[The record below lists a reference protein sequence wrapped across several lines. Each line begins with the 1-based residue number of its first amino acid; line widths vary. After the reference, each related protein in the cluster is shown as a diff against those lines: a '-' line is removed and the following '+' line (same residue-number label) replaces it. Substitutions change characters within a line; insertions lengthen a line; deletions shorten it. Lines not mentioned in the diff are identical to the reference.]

1 MLVKSYRSGDLSK
14 DGQSLTPI
22 GNSKPEQ
29 IIGNIL
35 PDLGHEPIKLTS
47 GSQKKQI
54 ALYTGRFKI
63 CHFKNI
69 FIVKKNLLSK
79 FGTHYTG
86 SISVGELTGNES
98 VEPEKTRPIEGT
110 FVKFYL
116 ALTIII
122 ITSVIFIYKLPW
134 WYYIQNPTDAFDE
147 LIETMYKWKRKRRNS
162 KSIDSEVESEISLP
176 KSASNSNIDLGSKY
190 TREYETVRILGKG
203 GFGLVFESLRKG
215 DKQQLAV
222 KRIKVK
228 NKNHKDKIWREAAL
242 HQVLQNHDVEFT
254 HLIQYYDAW
263 EEDCDRGDIKQHDS
277 TFVTKFNREHQEQD
291 TELITTIDESETTE
305 SIMSKKSLSRP
316 QLKRDVSFAI
326 HTNNSAGCTDSWDG
340 SETWTSSD
348 DDDERL
354 NSMKSEV
361 HDSIY
366 CTNSI
371 SIMTSP

>member
-1 MLVKSYRSGDLSK
+1 M
-14 DGQSLTPI
+14 
-22 GNSKPEQ
+22 
-29 IIGNIL
+29 
-35 PDLGHEPIKLTS
+35 
-47 GSQKKQI
+47 
-54 ALYTGRFKI
+54 
-63 CHFKNI
+63 I
-69 FIVKKNLLSK
+69 F
-79 FGTHYTG
+79 
-86 SISVGELTGNES
+86 
-98 VEPEKTRPIEGT
+98 
-110 FVKFYL
+110 
-116 ALTIII
+116 

-134 WYYIQNPTDAFDE
+134 WYYIQNPTEAFDE
-147 LIETMYKWKRKRRNS
+147 FIETLYKWKRKRRNS

-176 KSASNSNIDLGSKY
+176 KSASNSNLDLGSKY

-228 NKNHKDKIWREAAL
+228 NKDHKEKIWREAAL

-277 TFVTKFNREHQEQD
+277 SFVAKFNREHHEQD

-305 SIMSKKSLSRP
+305 SIMSKNSLSRP

-340 SETWTSSD
+340 SDTWTSSD
-348 DDDERL
+348 DDEQL
-354 NSMKSEV
+354 NSMKS
-361 HDSIY
+361 HDSMD